1 MTDHRRRKAYPDS
14 GTNTRSLGGD
24 AGLLASDAR
33 GVSEVIGFIL
43 IFSLVLLTIVLVYTG
58 GLGGLSDARDVEQVN
73 NAERAFDVLAEN
85 FEKMSRGEAP
95 HRATEIKLADSRLE
109 MGNLHHFEVNES
121 GQTVAEVPQHR
132 PIEYRVTSQ
141 SKIVYEHGAV
151 IRVDD
156 GAATMRREPDFLFS
170 DDRIVIRHVEAGN
183 LQGGQSVS
191 GDTTVLL
198 RSSLT
203 SSDLLYAEDGISE
216 MTINLN
222 TTTTRADIWIQYL
235 ESEGGEDCTVS
246 SPTDDEVTV
255 SCEFD
260 TESLYVSKDRI
271 RVDLT

>member
-1 MTDHRRRKAYPDS
+1 MTDHRRRKTCTDS
-14 GTNTRSLGGD
+14 NTTTRSAGGVVG
-24 AGLLASDAR
+24 ALTSDAR

-43 IFSLVLLTIVLVYTG
+43 VFSLVLLTIVLVYTG

-85 FEKMSRGEAP
+85 FEKMGRGEAP

-109 MGNLHHFEVNES
+109 MGDLRHFKVNNS
-121 GQTVAEVPQHR
+121 SQTVAEVPQHR
-132 PIEYRVTSQ
+132 PIEYHVTSQ

-156 GAATMRREPDFLFS
+156 GTATMRREPDFLFG

-203 SSDLLYAEDGISE
+203 SSQLLFADDVSDEI
-216 MTINLN
+216 TIHLN
-222 TTTTRADIWIQYL
+222 TTTTRADIWIEYL
-235 ESEGGEDCTVS
+235 ESEGGEGCTVS
-246 SPTDDEVTV
+246 SPTEDEVTV

-260 TESLYVSKDRI
+260 TGSLQVSKDRI